1 MELKSITGLAER
13 ERVIPHGSG
22 GAQPRERHRR
32 AAGGLLRAAACAG
45 GAVVLARGR
54 KAPASS
60 ELIKKSFQT
69 SAG

>member
-1 MELKSITGLAER
+1 MELKSIIGLAER
-13 ERVIPHGSG
+13 GRAIPHGSG
-22 GAQPRERHRR
+22 GAWPWERCRH
-32 AAGGLLRAAACAG
+32 AAGGLLGAAACAG
-45 GAVVLARGR
+45 CRQCWLGGR